1 MTRTAGPQGSS
12 PLKQAPKKTLAADE
26 IETLIREVLKT
37 FRAIETVADPRD
49 QPIYGDG
56 VMDSMALVIFLAE
69 LEARL
74 AEASGYELV
83 LANEKA
89 MSRSHSPYR
98 NVGALADFVRE
109 LLDAAAIRP

>member
-1 MTRTAGPQGSS
+1 M
-12 PLKQAPKKTLAADE
+12 
-26 IETLIREVLKT
+26 EVLKT
-37 FRAIETVADPRD
+37 FRAIETLADPRV

-69 LEARL
+69 MEAQL
-74 AEASGYELV
+74 AEASGCELV

-98 NVGALADFVRE
+98 NVGALVDFVRE
-109 LLDAAAIRP
+109 LLDAAPIRP